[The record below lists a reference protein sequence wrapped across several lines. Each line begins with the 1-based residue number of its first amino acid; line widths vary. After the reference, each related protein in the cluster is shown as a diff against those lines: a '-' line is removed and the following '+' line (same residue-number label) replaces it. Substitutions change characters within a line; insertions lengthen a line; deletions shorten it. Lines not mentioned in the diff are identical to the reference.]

1 MWKLRLGEWLFQKR
15 DFTPIPFIALAI
27 FMIQPTPFSVILGM
41 HMITLGAAI
50 RFWGV
55 GHIGGISRTRSR
67 STGDLVDTGPFSIC
81 RNPLY
86 VGNFFLSTGFVVGAG
101 AWTLV
106 PLFIALFAFQY
117 HFIVL
122 WEESNLREKFGAPY
136 DEYCRTVPRWFPKF
150 RNYRP
155 GETDWEKAKK
165 SERMTW
171 AAMIAVGLFLLVG
184 MVIF

>member
-1 MWKLRLGEWLFQKR
+1 M
-15 DFTPIPFIALAI
+15 
-27 FMIQPTPFSVILGM
+27 
-41 HMITLGAAI
+41 
-50 RFWGV
+50 
-55 GHIGGISRTRSR
+55 
-67 STGDLVDTGPFSIC
+67 
-81 RNPLY
+81 
-86 VGNFFLSTGFVVGAG
+86 GAG